1 MLLRVLILLVSF
13 AFIPTG
19 ISENDQEKFITWN
32 ASRKLSWDDFKA
44 KHSSNSRH
52 AALSHTGI
60 SVDLSERDG
69 LMTVRLE
76 ARFDKSQ
83 SWKKDDNPTL
93 YLLAHEQ
100 LHFDITE
107 LYARKMRRQ
116 ILEHQWLQEKDWVK
130 AFEKMFEQNQAEL
143 WNFQGDYDRF
153 TNHSLVEAAQS
164 EWREAISDS
173 LKLYSGYIN
182 PEVSVRVR

>member
-1 MLLRVLILLVSF
+1 
-13 AFIPTG
+13 
-19 ISENDQEKFITWN
+19 
-32 ASRKLSWDDFKA
+32 
-44 KHSSNSRH
+44 
-52 AALSHTGI
+52 
-60 SVDLSERDG
+60 
-69 LMTVRLE
+69 
-76 ARFDKSQ
+76 
-83 SWKKDDNPTL
+83 
-93 YLLAHEQ
+93 LLAHEQ